1 MKIVL
6 TVVLAAI
13 FLAAVWGGYRRGLIL
28 SAAQLAAIV
37 VALYGAALLAG
48 LFSDRLLPV
57 AEPFAGGYFEGQLD
71 VVATELP
78 DNDAGLSGEDWV
90 AAHPDTAQEY
100 AEQCFAA
107 AGVTGRPARRMASAA
122 LAMRDEQDITLRA
135 AMTQVYCARL
145 CYVLVTSVGFLLI
158 LLILAAIGNLPNLAF
173 QLPNREKLN
182 DIGGAAFGAAPET
195 AAAVT
200 RAVRAVTKKPII
212 MKLSPAAADI
222 AAVAKA
228 CEEAGANGV
237 SLINTLPGM
246 RIDLKRRRPLL
257 ANGTGGMSGPGIFP
271 LAVRMVYQVYEAVR
285 IPIVG
290 MGGVSC
296 AEDVV
301 ELMLAGATAVG
312 VGAANLVDPYA
323 CKSIIE
329 ALPSTLAA
337 YGIQDIKDIIGGA
350 HHG

>member
-6 TVVLAAI
+6 TVVLVAI

-107 AGVTGRPARRMASAA
+107 AV
-122 LAMRDEQDITLRA
+122 
-135 AMTQVYCARL
+135 TQVYCARL

-158 LLILAAIGNLPNLAF
+158 MLILAAIGNLPNLTF

-182 DIGGAAFGAAPET
+182 DIGGAALGAVNGVCFGILLCWALQFAGPVIGRDTLAHT
-195 AAAVT
+195 A
-200 RAVRAVTKKPII
+200 
-212 MKLSPAAADI
+212 L
-222 AAVAKA
+222 AKA
-228 CEEAGANGV
+228 
-237 SLINTLPGM
+237 
-246 RIDLKRRRPLL
+246 LL
-257 ANGTGGMSGPGIFP
+257 AI
-271 LAVRMVYQVYEAVR
+271 
-285 IPIVG
+285 
-290 MGGVSC
+290 
-296 AEDVV
+296 DV
-301 ELMLAGATAVG
+301 LTFGVG
-312 VGAANLVDPYA
+312 V
-323 CKSIIE
+323 
-329 ALPSTLAA
+329 
-337 YGIQDIKDIIGGA
+337 
-350 HHG
+350 

>member
-1 MKIVL
+1 M
-6 TVVLAAI
+6 
-13 FLAAVWGGYRRGLIL
+13 
-28 SAAQLAAIV
+28 
-37 VALYGAALLAG
+37 
-48 LFSDRLLPV
+48 

-182 DIGGAAFGAAPET
+182 DIGGAAFGAVNGVCFGILLCWALQFAGPVIGRDTLAHT
-195 AAAVT
+195 A
-200 RAVRAVTKKPII
+200 
-212 MKLSPAAADI
+212 L
-222 AAVAKA
+222 AKA
-228 CEEAGANGV
+228 LQAIDV
-237 SLINTLPGM
+237 LTLG
-246 RIDLKRRRPLL
+246 
-257 ANGTGGMSGPGIFP
+257 
-271 LAVRMVYQVYEAVR
+271 
-285 IPIVG
+285 
-290 MGGVSC
+290 
-296 AEDVV
+296 
-301 ELMLAGATAVG
+301 VG
-312 VGAANLVDPYA
+312 V
-323 CKSIIE
+323 
-329 ALPSTLAA
+329 
-337 YGIQDIKDIIGGA
+337 
-350 HHG
+350 

>member
-13 FLAAVWGGYRRGLIL
+13 FLAAVWSGYRRGLIL

-71 VVATELP
+71 IVATELP

-90 AAHPDTAQEY
+90 AAQEY

-107 AGVTGRPARRMASAA
+107 AGVTGRPAQRMARAA
-122 LAMRDEQDITLRA
+122 LAMRDEQGVTLRA

-173 QLPNREKLN
+173 KLPNREKLN
-182 DIGGAAFGAAPET
+182 DIGGAALGAVNGVCFGILLCWALQFAGPVIGRDTLAHT
-195 AAAVT
+195 A
-200 RAVRAVTKKPII
+200 
-212 MKLSPAAADI
+212 L
-222 AAVAKA
+222 AKA
-228 CEEAGANGV
+228 
-237 SLINTLPGM
+237 
-246 RIDLKRRRPLL
+246 LL
-257 ANGTGGMSGPGIFP
+257 AI
-271 LAVRMVYQVYEAVR
+271 
-285 IPIVG
+285 
-290 MGGVSC
+290 
-296 AEDVV
+296 DV
-301 ELMLAGATAVG
+301 LTLGVG
-312 VGAANLVDPYA
+312 V
-323 CKSIIE
+323 
-329 ALPSTLAA
+329 
-337 YGIQDIKDIIGGA
+337 
-350 HHG
+350 

>member
-13 FLAAVWGGYRRGLIL
+13 FLAAVWSGYRRGLIL

-122 LAMRDEQDITLRA
+122 LA
-135 AMTQVYCARL
+135 QVYCARL

-182 DIGGAAFGAAPET
+182 DIGGAAFGAVNGVCFGILLCWALQFAEPVIGRDTLAHT
-195 AAAVT
+195 A
-200 RAVRAVTKKPII
+200 
-212 MKLSPAAADI
+212 L
-222 AAVAKA
+222 AKA
-228 CEEAGANGV
+228 LQAIDV
-237 SLINTLPGM
+237 LTLG
-246 RIDLKRRRPLL
+246 
-257 ANGTGGMSGPGIFP
+257 
-271 LAVRMVYQVYEAVR
+271 
-285 IPIVG
+285 
-290 MGGVSC
+290 
-296 AEDVV
+296 
-301 ELMLAGATAVG
+301 VG
-312 VGAANLVDPYA
+312 V
-323 CKSIIE
+323 
-329 ALPSTLAA
+329 
-337 YGIQDIKDIIGGA
+337 
-350 HHG
+350 

>member
-13 FLAAVWGGYRRGLIL
+13 FLAAVWSGYRRGLIL

-107 AGVTGRPARRMASAA
+107 AGVTGRPAQRMARAA
-122 LAMRDEQDITLRA
+122 LAMRDEQGITLRA

-158 LLILAAIGNLPNLAF
+158 MLILAAIGNLPNLTF
-173 QLPNREKLN
+173 KLPNREKLN
-182 DIGGAAFGAAPET
+182 DIGGAAPRRGQRRVLRHPAVLGIAVCRARHRPRHPRAHRPGKSAAGHRC
-195 AAAVT
+195 AHARRGRVT
-200 RAVRAVTKKPII
+200 
-212 MKLSPAAADI
+212 
-222 AAVAKA
+222 
-228 CEEAGANGV
+228 GV
-237 SLINTLPGM
+237 HGIY
-246 RIDLKRRRPLL
+246 R
-257 ANGTGGMSGPGIFP
+257 TG
-271 LAVRMVYQVYEAVR
+271 E
-285 IPIVG
+285 
-290 MGGVSC
+290 
-296 AEDVV
+296 
-301 ELMLAGATAVG
+301 
-312 VGAANLVDPYA
+312 
-323 CKSIIE
+323 
-329 ALPSTLAA
+329 PSYAA
-337 YGIQDIKDIIGGA
+337 YTLLPLQEKT
-350 HHG
+350 

>member
-13 FLAAVWGGYRRGLIL
+13 FLAAVWSGYRRGLIL

-37 VALYGAALLAG
+37 VALYGAALLA
-48 LFSDRLLPV
+48 V

-173 QLPNREKLN
+173 KLPNREKLN
-182 DIGGAAFGAAPET
+182 DIGGAALGAVNGVCFGILLCWALQFAGPVIGRDTLAHT
-195 AAAVT
+195 A
-200 RAVRAVTKKPII
+200 
-212 MKLSPAAADI
+212 L
-222 AAVAKA
+222 AKA
-228 CEEAGANGV
+228 LQAIDV
-237 SLINTLPGM
+237 LTLG
-246 RIDLKRRRPLL
+246 
-257 ANGTGGMSGPGIFP
+257 
-271 LAVRMVYQVYEAVR
+271 
-285 IPIVG
+285 
-290 MGGVSC
+290 
-296 AEDVV
+296 
-301 ELMLAGATAVG
+301 VG
-312 VGAANLVDPYA
+312 V
-323 CKSIIE
+323 
-329 ALPSTLAA
+329 
-337 YGIQDIKDIIGGA
+337 
-350 HHG
+350 

>member
-13 FLAAVWGGYRRGLIL
+13 FLAAVWSGYRRGLIL

-122 LAMRDEQDITLRA
+122 PDLQNSPLLPAMS
-135 AMTQVYCARL
+135 QVYCARL

-182 DIGGAAFGAAPET
+182 DIGGAAFGAVNGVCFGILLCWALQFAGPVIGRDTLAHT
-195 AAAVT
+195 A
-200 RAVRAVTKKPII
+200 
-212 MKLSPAAADI
+212 L
-222 AAVAKA
+222 AKA
-228 CEEAGANGV
+228 LQAIDV
-237 SLINTLPGM
+237 LTLG
-246 RIDLKRRRPLL
+246 
-257 ANGTGGMSGPGIFP
+257 
-271 LAVRMVYQVYEAVR
+271 
-285 IPIVG
+285 
-290 MGGVSC
+290 
-296 AEDVV
+296 
-301 ELMLAGATAVG
+301 VG
-312 VGAANLVDPYA
+312 V
-323 CKSIIE
+323 
-329 ALPSTLAA
+329 
-337 YGIQDIKDIIGGA
+337 
-350 HHG
+350 

>member
-182 DIGGAAFGAAPET
+182 DIGGAAFGA
-195 AAAVT
+195 V
-200 RAVRAVTKKPII
+200 
-212 MKLSPAAADI
+212 
-222 AAVAKA
+222 
-228 CEEAGANGV
+228 NGV
-237 SLINTLPGM
+237 CFGILLCWALQFAARHRPRHARAHRPG
-246 RIDLKRRRPLL
+246 KSAAGHRRAHARR
-257 ANGTGGMSGPGIFP
+257 GRVTG
-271 LAVRMVYQVYEAVR
+271 
-285 IPIVG
+285 
-290 MGGVSC
+290 
-296 AEDVV
+296 
-301 ELMLAGATAVG
+301 
-312 VGAANLVDPYA
+312 
-323 CKSIIE
+323 
-329 ALPSTLAA
+329 A
-337 YGIQDIKDIIGGA
+337 YGIYRTGEPVYAAYTLLPLQEKRSGDLYHTNRKRRVPQ
-350 HHG
+350 

>member
-173 QLPNREKLN
+173 QLPNRANRARGNILN
-182 DIGGAAFGAAPET
+182 IELYDFRTGACT
-195 AAAVT
+195 
-200 RAVRAVTKKPII
+200 
-212 MKLSPAAADI
+212 
-222 AAVAKA
+222 
-228 CEEAGANGV
+228 
-237 SLINTLPGM
+237 
-246 RIDLKRRRPLL
+246 
-257 ANGTGGMSGPGIFP
+257 GIF
-271 LAVRMVYQVYEAVR
+271 
-285 IPIVG
+285 
-290 MGGVSC
+290 
-296 AEDVV
+296 
-301 ELMLAGATAVG
+301 
-312 VGAANLVDPYA
+312 
-323 CKSIIE
+323 
-329 ALPSTLAA
+329 
-337 YGIQDIKDIIGGA
+337 
-350 HHG
+350 

>member
-6 TVVLAAI
+6 TVVLVAI

-107 AGVTGRPARRMASAA
+107 AGVTGRPAQRMARAA
-122 LAMRDEQDITLRA
+122 LTMRDEQGITLRA

-182 DIGGAAFGAAPET
+182 DIGGAAAQHIRAAGLYRAGNGVCFGILLCWALQFAGPVIGRDTLAHT
-195 AAAVT
+195 A
-200 RAVRAVTKKPII
+200 
-212 MKLSPAAADI
+212 L
-222 AAVAKA
+222 AKA
-228 CEEAGANGV
+228 LQAIDV
-237 SLINTLPGM
+237 LTLG
-246 RIDLKRRRPLL
+246 
-257 ANGTGGMSGPGIFP
+257 
-271 LAVRMVYQVYEAVR
+271 
-285 IPIVG
+285 
-290 MGGVSC
+290 
-296 AEDVV
+296 
-301 ELMLAGATAVG
+301 VG
-312 VGAANLVDPYA
+312 V
-323 CKSIIE
+323 
-329 ALPSTLAA
+329 
-337 YGIQDIKDIIGGA
+337 
-350 HHG
+350 

>member
-6 TVVLAAI
+6 TVVLVAI

-100 AEQCFAA
+100 AEQC
-107 AGVTGRPARRMASAA
+107 
-122 LAMRDEQDITLRA
+122 ITLRA

-158 LLILAAIGNLPNLAF
+158 MLILAAIGNLPNLTF

-182 DIGGAAFGAAPET
+182 DIGGAALGAVNGVCFGILLCWALQFAGPVIGRDTLAHT
-195 AAAVT
+195 A
-200 RAVRAVTKKPII
+200 
-212 MKLSPAAADI
+212 L
-222 AAVAKA
+222 AKA
-228 CEEAGANGV
+228 
-237 SLINTLPGM
+237 
-246 RIDLKRRRPLL
+246 LL
-257 ANGTGGMSGPGIFP
+257 AI
-271 LAVRMVYQVYEAVR
+271 
-285 IPIVG
+285 
-290 MGGVSC
+290 
-296 AEDVV
+296 DV
-301 ELMLAGATAVG
+301 LTFGVG
-312 VGAANLVDPYA
+312 V
-323 CKSIIE
+323 
-329 ALPSTLAA
+329 
-337 YGIQDIKDIIGGA
+337 
-350 HHG
+350 

>member
-13 FLAAVWGGYRRGLIL
+13 FLAAVWSGYRRGLIL

-135 AMTQVYCARL
+135 AMTQV
-145 CYVLVTSVGFLLI
+145 VTSVGFLLI

-182 DIGGAAFGAAPET
+182 DIGGAAFGAVNGVCFGILLCWALQFAGPVIGRDTLAHT
-195 AAAVT
+195 A
-200 RAVRAVTKKPII
+200 
-212 MKLSPAAADI
+212 L
-222 AAVAKA
+222 AKA
-228 CEEAGANGV
+228 LQAIDV
-237 SLINTLPGM
+237 LTLG
-246 RIDLKRRRPLL
+246 
-257 ANGTGGMSGPGIFP
+257 
-271 LAVRMVYQVYEAVR
+271 
-285 IPIVG
+285 
-290 MGGVSC
+290 
-296 AEDVV
+296 
-301 ELMLAGATAVG
+301 VG
-312 VGAANLVDPYA
+312 V
-323 CKSIIE
+323 
-329 ALPSTLAA
+329 
-337 YGIQDIKDIIGGA
+337 
-350 HHG
+350 